1 MEKQNK
7 SIIKMRKSFN
17 KIFNILLVLVLLLS
31 ICGCTEKTDNNED
44 KKDDNDNKQET
55 YVETQICPYCKKC
68 NNSECTHCE
77 EKCTCEPVQ
86 VSVESFKILADTA
99 YETMAYKYTTNKEGP
114 TIAIVGGIHGD
125 ELAGWNAGLQLVEKI
140 KTEVGVRGTI
150 LLIPQANILA
160 DNAKHRYQVSG
171 YDFSDLNRSFP
182 LDRYSTA
189 KEETIKIST
198 AIKDAVEAVD
208 PDYIIDLHE
217 SYHSWVNMEVG
228 ETRTLGD
235 TLIAN
240 NNSRFMRQL
249 IRHYN
254 ENYKLEGEN
263 DFRQESAN
271 QKGSFN
277 YYFTNTY
284 PDKTVFTVET
294 NRNEDRNALDTRVRQ
309 QLNVLEALFDLA
321 WDRK

>member
-1 MEKQNK
+1 
-7 SIIKMRKSFN
+7 MRKTFI
-17 KIFNILLVLVLLLS
+17 KIFNVLLVLVLLLS
-31 ICGCTEKTDNNED
+31 ICGCAENDIED
-44 KKDDNDNKQET
+44 GGKDSEQEE

-68 NNSECTHCE
+68 TNEECTHCE

-86 VSVESFKILADTA
+86 VSVESWKILENTA
-99 YETMAYKYTTNKEGP
+99 YETTAYKYTTNKEGP

-125 ELAGWNAGLQLVEKI
+125 ELAGWKAGLQLVDKI
-140 KTEVGVRGTI
+140 KNEIGVRGTI

-160 DNAKHRYQVSG
+160 DNAQNRYKVDG

-198 AIKDAVEAVD
+198 AIKEAVEECN

-217 SYHSWVNMEVG
+217 SRHSWVNMESG
-228 ETRTLGD
+228 TYTSLGD

-249 IRHYN
+249 IKHYN
-254 ENYKLEGEN
+254 EKYKLEGEN

-284 PDKTVFTVET
+284 PTKTVFTVET
-294 NRNEDRNALDTRVRQ
+294 NRNEDTNPIDIRVRQ
-309 QLNVLEALFDLA
+309 QLNVLEALFDLV
-321 WDRK
+321 WDRN